1 MNMGKIMLLWESL
14 KGSLKNLPRTN
25 PAPFNGCRWCF
36 VRFALND
43 KKRHTA
49 MYPFS
54 DPIPCQQFLLT
65 VYPCS
70 DPVLL
75 TILAH
80 CVPLFWS
87 YTLLTILAHCLPL
100 FWSCHAHN
108 SCPLCTTVY
117 HCSDPFLTTIH
128 AHRVPLFWSC
138 LANNS
143 CQQYTP
149 TLVWSCLANPW

>member
-1 MNMGKIMLLWESL
+1 MNMGKIMLFWESL

-25 PAPFNGCRWCF
+25 PAPFSECRWCF

-54 DPIPCQQFLLT
+54 DATLP
-65 VYPCS
+65 
-70 DPVLL
+70 

-80 CVPLFWS
+80 CVPK
-87 YTLLTILAHCLPL
+87 
-100 FWSCHAHN
+100 
-108 SCPLCTTVY
+108 
-117 HCSDPFLTTIH
+117 
-128 AHRVPLFWSC
+128 FWSC

-143 CQQYTP
+143 CPLFTPVLILPCPQFLPTVYHCVPLFWSFLDNNSCPPGTPVLILPCQQFLPAVHPYP
-149 TLVWSCLANPW
+149 GLVLSCQPLIALKT